1 MGAMAEKADEA
12 GRRADNSRGLD
23 RGIRFGLV
31 VYGVVH
37 LTFAWL
43 AVQLAFGDGSGEA
56 SGSGAVQ
63 ELARQP
69 LGGLVLW
76 AIAVGM
82 ALLVLWRLLDATR
95 GHREEDGTTLWR
107 KRAADVGM
115 AGVYGVLAYS
125 ALSTVLGA
133 SSGSGSGGQTSR
145 TVTARAMELP
155 GGQLLVGAVGVA
167 VIALAGA
174 LAWRGISQSFMERLD
189 VEGRHGQDS
198 RAYRLLGTVGY
209 VAKGATL
216 AIVGLLV
223 VVSAVRHQPS
233 QTGGTDTALRELLDQ
248 PFGPYLL
255 GAMAVGI
262 AAYGLFCFARA
273 RHMSR

>member
-1 MGAMAEKADEA
+1 MGAMVEKAEEA
-12 GRRADNSRGLD
+12 GRRADDSRGLD

-43 AVQLAFGDGSGEA
+43 AAQLAFGDGSGEA

-69 LGGLVLW
+69 LGELVLW

-95 GHREEDGTTLWR
+95 GHREEDGATLWR
-107 KRAADVGM
+107 KRAADVVM

-125 ALSTVLGA
+125 AVSTVVGA
-133 SSGSGSGGQTSR
+133 SSGSGSGGRTSS

-167 VIALAGA
+167 VVALAGA

-189 VEGRHGQDS
+189 AEGRHGQDS

-223 VVSAVRHQPS
+223 VVSAARHQPS

-255 GAMAVGI
+255 AAMAVGI

-273 RHMSR
+273 RHMVR